1 MTNDVL
7 RFKPTIATTC
17 YGMNDHEYR
26 GYEPRIGN
34 TYLNSTMTIVDAF
47 KDHAARVVLGSPG
60 CVGPAVPWA
69 TTNSEEMNLNLG
81 QLRNIDIEIAKKE
94 KVRFA
99 DVYLPMLKADYEMR
113 KKHETNFF
121 VAGKDGVHPGWAG
134 HVVMAYAFL
143 KALGVD
149 GEIGT
154 YTVNLKSNDA
164 DASKGHEVISFQG
177 GELKIKSARYPFC
190 ATGDPLND
198 DTLRAGM
205 ELVPFNQDLN
215 RLMLIVK
222 NGKAEKYKITWGD
235 DTKSYTAEQLGRGVN
250 LANDF
255 SKNPFSAAFANVD
268 EAVAK
273 KQAFETKQ
281 IKQTFRSAEATADME
296 AVAMQTEKEREPL
309 AAAVQAAFVPVTH
322 TIRIVAE

>member
-1 MTNDVL
+1 MKLKLAVAFGLVVVFSGLPSVRAEQSKDFLGNYQPLAAPKQKGLLLKEGDRLAICGDSITEQRMYSRIMETYLTIALPEFHISTRQFGWSGERAPGFLARMTNDVL

-47 KDHAARVVLGSPG
+47 KNHGARVVLGSPG

-69 TTNSEEMNLNLG
+69 KTNSEEMNLNLG

-113 KKHETNFF
+113 EKHGTNFF

-164 DASKGHEVISFQG
+164 DASKGHEVISF
-177 GELKIKSARYPFC
+177 
-190 ATGDPLND
+190 
-198 DTLRAGM
+198 
-205 ELVPFNQDLN
+205 
-215 RLMLIVK
+215 
-222 NGKAEKYKITWGD
+222 
-235 DTKSYTAEQLGRGVN
+235 
-250 LANDF
+250 
-255 SKNPFSAAFANVD
+255 
-268 EAVAK
+268 
-273 KQAFETKQ
+273 
-281 IKQTFRSAEATADME
+281 
-296 AVAMQTEKEREPL
+296 
-309 AAAVQAAFVPVTH
+309 
-322 TIRIVAE
+322 